1 MKNLKILFTIILA
14 ALLFTACKKDGT
26 DETKKY
32 PEENPQALY
41 LEKSGFDQ
49 EVINFINDAYVEQ
62 GFKFKPKVKGKINA
76 VTLKIPDNESNA
88 RVTIW
93 NADTKTVIRTITVQ
107 SVIAHTEARSDI
119 DPLDIVPTETYII
132 SFNGN
137 DTYSRR
143 RTDFS
148 DAPYPIDAGNISVLS
163 AHYTSGQAQAF
174 PTYTMLNSYW
184 GDVSFV
190 FQQTE

>member
-1 MKNLKILFTIILA
+1 
-14 ALLFTACKKDGT
+14 
-26 DETKKY
+26 
-32 PEENPQALY
+32 

-49 EVINFINDAYVEQ
+49 EVTNFINDAYVEQ
-62 GFKFKPKVKGKINA
+62 GLKFKPKVKGKINA
-76 VTLKIPDNESNA
+76 VTLKIPDNESNV

-93 NADTKTVIRTITVQ
+93 NADTKAVIRTITVQ
-107 SVIAHTEARSDI
+107 SVIAHTEARHDI

-137 DTYSRR
+137 DTYSRH
-143 RTDFS
+143 RTGFS
-148 DAPYPIDAGNISVLS
+148 EASYPIDAGNISVLS
-163 AHYTSGQAQAF
+163 AHYIGGQTQAF
-174 PTYTMLNSYW
+174 PTITMLNNVYW

>member
-148 DAPYPIDAGNISVLS
+148 
-163 AHYTSGQAQAF
+163 
-174 PTYTMLNSYW
+174 
-184 GDVSFV
+184 
-190 FQQTE
+190 